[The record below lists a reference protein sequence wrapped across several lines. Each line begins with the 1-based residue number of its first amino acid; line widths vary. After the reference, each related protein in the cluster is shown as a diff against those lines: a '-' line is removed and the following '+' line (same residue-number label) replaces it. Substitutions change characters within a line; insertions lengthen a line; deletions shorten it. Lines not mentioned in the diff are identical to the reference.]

1 MQLNKTKQK
10 KIYKMEKI
18 YKKIFRDLKIL
29 YQRKGNFNFCWEI
42 KCN

>member
-18 YKKIFRDLKIL
+18 YKKIFRDLKISLIFL
-29 YQRKGNFNFCWEI
+29 YLLQ
-42 KCN
+42 